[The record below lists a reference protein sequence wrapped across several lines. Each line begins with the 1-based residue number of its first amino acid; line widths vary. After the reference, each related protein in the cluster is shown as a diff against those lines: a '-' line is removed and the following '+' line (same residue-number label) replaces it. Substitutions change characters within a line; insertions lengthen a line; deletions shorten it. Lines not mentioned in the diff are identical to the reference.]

1 MKLFFG
7 LDVSLA
13 KTAICVIS
21 EHGKIL
27 KEAQVAS
34 EPEELVRWIGEQD
47 GCIVAI
53 GLEAGPLSQWLY
65 RGLVGAGLDVVL
77 METRQVKGAL
87 KAMPIKTDRRDAEG
101 IARLLHLGWFRPVH
115 CKSVS
120 AQEVRAVLGAR
131 KAIQQGMIA
140 LEMSLRGLLRNFGL
154 KVGAISRG
162 QFEHRIREL
171 ADGNPMLEAATAPMV
186 RARASLRQELAGLER
201 RVRQIAQ
208 DDPVCRRL
216 MSMPGIGAVVALT
229 FRSAVDDPERF
240 TSSKK
245 VGPWV
250 GMTPS
255 RNQSGERDVSGGIT
269 KAGDVNLRRALCQA
283 ATVMM
288 HRGRS
293 TWLRT
298 WAAQIARRRG
308 NKRAMV
314 ALARRI
320 GVILHRMW
328 VDDTDFRSDIAMP
341 RAA

>member
-1 MKLFFG
+1 MKLFVG

-13 KTAICVIS
+13 KVAICVVS
-21 EHGKIL
+21 EHGKISR
-27 KEAQVAS
+27 EAEVAC
-34 EPEELVRWIGEQD
+34 EPDPLIRWLRDLD
-47 GCIVAI
+47 GSIAAI
-53 GLEAGPLSQWLY
+53 GLEAGPLSQWLH
-65 RGLVGAGLDVVL
+65 RALNEAGLDPVL

-120 AQEVRAVLGAR
+120 AQEVRAVLSAR
-131 KAIQQGMIA
+131 KAIQQIMIS

-162 QFEHRIREL
+162 KFESRIREL
-171 ADGNPMLEAATAPMV
+171 ADGNAMLITATEPML
-186 RARASLRQELAGLER
+186 RARTALRQELAGLEKQ
-201 RVRQIAQ
+201 VRQFAQ

-216 MSMPGIGAVVALT
+216 MTMPGIGAVVALT
-229 FRSAVDDPERF
+229 YRSAVDDPARF
-240 TSSKK
+240 VSSKR

-250 GMTPS
+250 GLTPS
-255 RNQSGERDVSGGIT
+255 RSQSGERDVSGGIT

-288 HRGRS
+288 NRGRS
-293 TWLRT
+293 TWLRSWGT
-298 WAAQIARRRG
+298 QLAKRRG
-308 NKRAMV
+308 RKRARV

-320 GVILHRMW
+320 AVILHRIW
-328 VDDTDFRSDIAMP
+328 VDGTTFQTE
-341 RAA
+341 AAPKMT